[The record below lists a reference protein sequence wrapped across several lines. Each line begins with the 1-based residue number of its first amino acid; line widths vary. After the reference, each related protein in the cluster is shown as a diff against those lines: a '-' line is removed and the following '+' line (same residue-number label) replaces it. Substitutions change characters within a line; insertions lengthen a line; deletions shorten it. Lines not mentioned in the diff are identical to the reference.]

1 MANTEDRELEDILVK
16 KEPPKRVEAK
26 ENIVKKVAKLTSRTI
41 SSLRTKINENR
52 LDKAYAKYNKKYQSM
67 KKAAVEASNA
77 RNLKEN
83 GEDITNSELAV
94 DYSIVA
100 SYEKKLAKMGAKL
113 LKDEIKATAASIDV
127 SEKVS
132 IGKRIK
138 VPRFLL
144 TKMRKLVET
153 RERIRTKKEQK
164 KIEKEITK
172 QTKEYI
178 KSSLDGAL
186 FKEDGSL
193 QERINPEVIKNLG
206 LKGGKNDTERR
217 LDTLRGFISF
227 DGKSSLFEKEK
238 ETSDELEKDNKANT
252 DLPPAQPTSTVA
264 KEEPKVNVDDLL
276 KGFGKENTVA
286 NELGDKEL
294 SKPVEK
300 VEDVTTLESNVEDK
314 KEIDTKN
321 DNRSKEIAAIVA
333 WDERTRKLKNAL
345 RTTKD
350 PEVRAKLTKLI
361 EQETAEM
368 NNIIKGGDSTQK
380 EETNLEKKEDTLEH
394 TKESKTKS
402 TVLDNKSADTKSI
415 DPIVITEKEDNRA
428 KAEDK
433 KTDDVMTNVEVKN
446 PEQIRVSQVSKPSAL
461 RVTLQ
466 DIKKLEERNRNAQVQ
481 IAQLRHEKEELEK
494 EKAMLKEYIA
504 QASMARDA
512 ELQAKNMAESNAV
525 LKGEVAELNSQA
537 AEIQLDLGRTK

>member
-1 MANTEDRELEDILVK
+1 MANTEDRELEDILIK

-41 SSLRTKINENR
+41 SSLRTKISENR
-52 LDKAYAKYNKKYQSM
+52 LDRAYAKYNKKYQNM
-67 KKAAVEASNA
+67 KKAATEASNA
-77 RNLKEN
+77 RKLKEN

-94 DYSIVA
+94 EYSIVA

-127 SEKVS
+127 SEKAV

-144 TKMRKLVET
+144 TKMRKLVEV
-153 RERIRTKKEQK
+153 REKIRTKKEHK

-178 KSSLDGAL
+178 KSSLEGAL

-217 LDTLRGFISF
+217 LDTLRGFISL
-227 DGKSSLFEKEK
+227 DGKTALFENNVAADEK
-238 ETSDELEKDNKANT
+238 LEKDSKLNT
-252 DLPPAQPTSTVA
+252 DLPPAQPTSTVT

-276 KGFGKENTVA
+276 KGFGKEKTVE
-286 NELGDKEL
+286 NELGDKEVT
-294 SKPVEK
+294 KTVEK
-300 VEDVTTLESNVEDK
+300 VEETIKEEK
-314 KEIDTKN
+314 KELDARN
-321 DNRSKEIAAIVA
+321 DVRSKEIDAILA
-333 WDERTRKLKNAL
+333 WDEKTRKLKNAL

-350 PEVRAKLTKLI
+350 PEVKARLSKLI
-361 EQETAEM
+361 EQETEEM
-368 NNIIKGGDSTQK
+368 NNIIKGEKSTKK
-380 EETNLEKKEDTLEH
+380 EENTLDKKDNLPKAKE
-394 TKESKTKS
+394 ESKGE
-402 TVLDNKSADTKSI
+402 TVILDDKNTDIKSI
-415 DPIVITEKEDNRA
+415 DPIVITEKKDE
-428 KAEDK
+428 
-433 KTDDVMTNVEVKN
+433 KTIVETQKSNDVMTNVEVKN

-494 EKAMLKEYIA
+494 EKAMLKEYIV

-537 AEIQLDLGRTK
+537 AEIQMDLGRSK